1 MVQLSKFE
9 SAVAEYENL
18 SNSTLSDDNKLAVVL
33 RCLTGQLRT
42 QATVLIAE
50 TSTYQDLRSLIERW
64 DTSQTRWSTS
74 LASTYG
80 ISASASS
87 GGGPAPM
94 DIDRVSKGKDKGKDL
109 QTLMPLPMGMNCT
122 GFLRS
127 VFSLA
132 SRIPMRL

>member
-50 TSTYQDLRSLIERW
+50 PPTKIC
-64 DTSQTRWSTS
+64 
-74 LASTYG
+74 A
-80 ISASASS
+80 A
-87 GGGPAPM
+87 
-94 DIDRVSKGKDKGKDL
+94 
-109 QTLMPLPMGMNCT
+109 
-122 GFLRS
+122 
-127 VFSLA
+127 
-132 SRIPMRL
+132 